1 MNKKTEKP
9 IKDKKI
15 EKVVKAKVE
24 KKDSKPKKEKI
35 YGKKVK
41 TEIKKEHNF
50 KKIVEK
56 NDGIIELI
64 PVVTEKAV
72 MSIETQNVLT
82 FKTTKERTKG
92 EIKKEVEDLFEVKVE
107 KIKTHIRN
115 NKKYAHVKL
124 NKKFPAIDIAT
135 KLGII

>member
-24 KKDSKPKKEKI
+24 KKDPKPKKEKKPEKELKFGARKNNRNEKI
-35 YGKKVK
+35 AEKKA
-41 TEIKKEHNF
+41 E
-50 KKIVEK
+50 
-56 NDGIIELI
+56 IIELI

-82 FKTTKERTKG
+82 FRTNKDKNKYEIRKEI
-92 EIKKEVEDLFEVKVE
+92 EELFDVKVD
-107 KIKTHIRN
+107 KIKTHIKN
-115 NKKYAHVKL
+115 NQKYAHVKL

>member
-1 MNKKTEKP
+1 MNGQVEKKHSNKKLDKVGRTKTEKKVSNSKKGKSSENKVKVEVKKEYN
-9 IKDKKI
+9 IKKI
-15 EKVVKAKVE
+15 A
-24 KKDSKPKKEKI
+24 
-35 YGKKVK
+35 
-41 TEIKKEHNF
+41 
-50 KKIVEK
+50 EK
-56 NDGIIELI
+56 NEEVIELI

-92 EIKKEVEDLFEVKVE
+92 EIKKEVEYLFEVKVE
-107 KIKTHIRN
+107 KVKTHIKN